1 MAISEKEQEWVNSQ
15 KKPVD
20 VTFPEKEP
28 NEEPA
33 TEKQINYIRHLSK
46 DIEIP
51 DDLGKLQASFFINKI
66 KHIQDEFHDELAK
79 MRISIE
85 KKKGCLGVLIIIAL
99 PVSILYFLL
108 NLS

>member
-46 DIEIP
+46 DIELP
-51 DDLGKLQASFFINKI
+51 DDLGKLQAPFFINKI
-66 KHIQDEFHDELAK
+66 KHI
-79 MRISIE
+79 
-85 KKKGCLGVLIIIAL
+85 
-99 PVSILYFLL
+99 
-108 NLS
+108 

>member
-1 MAISEKEQEWVNSQ
+1 MAISEKEREWVESQ
-15 KKPVD
+15 KKSVD
-20 VTFPEKEP
+20 ITFPEKKP

-46 DIEIP
+46 GIELP
-51 DDLGKLQASFFINKI
+51 DDLGKWQASFLIDKI
-66 KHIQDEFHDELAK
+66 KHTQDEFHDELAK

-85 KKKGCLGVLIIIAL
+85 QKKGCLGVLIIIAL